1 MTREAILDAFTRIL
15 RDLLSDDAIVLTMA
29 TRRDEVP
36 NWDSLSYMTFI
47 AAVELELGVR
57 FGVADIE
64 SFDNVGAIVAR
75 TSEMLPS
82 AVDAGTRVSVD

>member
-1 MTREAILDAFTRIL
+1 MTPEAILNVFTRIL
-15 RDLLSDDAIVLTMA
+15 QDLLSDDTIVLTMA

-47 AAVELELGVR
+47 AAVEMELGVR

-64 SFDNVGAIVAR
+64 SFANVGAIVDR
-75 TSEMLPS
+75 THEILPS
-82 AVDAGTRVSVD
+82 ASVQGRS

>member
-1 MTREAILDAFTRIL
+1 MTPDATLTAFTRIL
-15 RDLLSDDAIVLTMA
+15 RDLLSNDTIVLTMT

-47 AAVELELGVR
+47 AAVEMELGVR

-64 SFDNVGAIVAR
+64 SFANVGAIVDR
-75 TSEMLPS
+75 TRAMLSS
-82 AVDAGTRVSVD
+82 ASVQGK